1 MSQLKNFLIKRS
13 AFLNFKIG
21 DDPLYVDNWDDGG
34 GALFRTVMRSIVD
47 PVDQEF
53 PLERIP
59 GFVLGRYSK
68 LGVPALTCA
77 KIFTKIIK

>member
-1 MSQLKNFLIKRS
+1 MYNLQNFLIKRS

-21 DDPLYVDNWDDGG
+21 DDPLYVDNWSDEG
-34 GALFRTVMRSIVD
+34 GALFRTAMRSIVD

-59 GFVLGRYSK
+59 GFVGRHYAK

-77 KIFTKIIK
+77 KIFTKLIK

>member
-13 AFLNFKIG
+13 AFLNFKVG
-21 DDPLYVDNWDDGG
+21 DDPLYVDNWGDEG
-34 GALFRTVMRSIVD
+34 GALFRTAMRSIVD

-59 GFVLGRYSK
+59 GFALRHSAK
-68 LGVPALTCA
+68 LGVPALMCA